1 MPLSVSSSRSSSMSY
16 SLPSRQPVKRKRGII
31 LSAKGWQ
38 RLQSA
43 EQRSTNQ
50 DNLGKPYTLQDLSER
65 TGLSP
70 NTLARV
76 RSRKVPV
83 DQQTLESYF
92 RTFELTLNPD
102 DFTDSDTL
110 GSTGRQQILLS
121 GQLPVDSPF
130 YIHRPPIEMLCYE
143 ALLQPGALLRIKAPR
158 QMGKTSLL
166 SRTLSQVREQQVAT
180 TISSLQLAD
189 ASVFSDL
196 KRFLQWFCAITT
208 QSLGLP
214 NQLDRYWDDLFGN
227 SYNCTNYFENYI
239 LTELDTRL
247 VIAFDEVDVVFD
259 YPEIATDFFGMLR
272 AWYEKARYGDA
283 KSELWQKLR
292 IVLVHSTEVY
302 VPLNLHQ
309 SPFNAGLAVELPGFT
324 TDQVCDLAQRYGLD
338 HVEDCALQ
346 VMELTG
352 GNPYLV
358 QIALHH
364 LSLQTVTLDE
374 LVQNASASDGV
385 YGAHL
390 RNLLWNLQE
399 YPDLLMAL
407 KRVVLST
414 TPVELE
420 ALQAF
425 KLQSKG
431 LVRIKDQQVVPSCQL
446 YRKYFQQALSTT

>member
-1 MPLSVSSSRSSSMSY
+1 MSH
-16 SLPSRQPVKRKRGII
+16 SLPQRQPAKRKRGII
-31 LSAKGWQ
+31 LSNRGWQ
-38 RLQSA
+38 RLQAA
-43 EQRSTNQ
+43 EQRSVSQ
-50 DNLGKPYTLQDLSER
+50 EHFGKPYTLQELSER

-83 DQQTLESYF
+83 DQQTLENYF
-92 RTFELTLNPD
+92 RAFELAISAE
-102 DFTDSDTL
+102 DFSDADAVLTPN
-110 GSTGRQQILLS
+110 RQQILLS

-130 YIHRPPIEMLCYE
+130 YIHRPPIENLCYE

-166 SRTLSQVREQQVAT
+166 SRILTQVRDQQYAT
-180 TISSLQLAD
+180 TITSLQLAD

-196 KRFLQWFCAITT
+196 KRFLQWVSAIVT
-208 QSLGLP
+208 QSVGLP
-214 NQLDRYWDDLFGN
+214 NQIDRYWDDLFGN
-227 SYNCTNYFENYI
+227 SYNCTNYFENY
-239 LTELDTRL
+239 LLSELDTPL
-247 VIAFDEVDVVFD
+247 VLAFDEVDAIFD
-259 YPEIATDFFGMLR
+259 YPEIATDFFGMVR

-309 SPFNAGLAVELPGFT
+309 SPFNAGLAIELPTFT
-324 TDQVCDLAQRYGLD
+324 QEQVQELAQRYL
-338 HVEDCALQ
+338 VEQPEVFAQELID
-346 VMELTG
+346 LTG

-358 QIALHH
+358 QLGLHH
-364 LSLQTVTLDE
+364 LSLQNVTLEE
-374 LVQNASASDGV
+374 LVDNAAASDGV
-385 YGAHL
+385 YSGHL
-390 RNLLWNLQE
+390 RNLLLNLQQ
-399 YPDLLMAL
+399 YPDLLATL

-420 ALQAF
+420 TIQLF

-431 LVRIKDQQVVPSCQL
+431 LIRIKDQQVVPSCNL
-446 YRKYFQQALSTT
+446 YRQYFQKTLTTL

>member
-1 MPLSVSSSRSSSMSY
+1 MSY
-16 SLPSRQPVKRKRGII
+16 SLPSRQPAKRKRGII

-38 RLQSA
+38 RLQAA

-50 DNLGKPYTLQDLSER
+50 TNSGKPYTLQELSER

-83 DQQTLESYF
+83 DQQTLETYF
-92 RTFELTLNPD
+92 RAFELTLNSD
-102 DFTDSDTL
+102 DFTDAETL
-110 GSTGRQQILLS
+110 SVSGRQQILLS

-130 YIHRPPIEMLCYE
+130 YVYRPPIETLCYE
-143 ALLQPGALLRIKAPR
+143 SLLQAGALVRIKAPR

-166 SRTLSQVREQQVAT
+166 SRTLSQIREQQFAT

-189 ASVFSDL
+189 ASVFTDL
-196 KRFLQWFCAITT
+196 KRFLQWFCAVTT
-208 QSLGLP
+208 QNLGLP
-214 NQLDRYWDDLFGN
+214 NQLDRFWDDLFGN

-239 LTELDTRL
+239 LEEIDMPL
-247 VIAFDEVDVVFD
+247 VLAFDEVDVVFD
-259 YPEIATDFFGMLR
+259 YPEIAMDFFGMLR

-292 IVLVHSTEVY
+292 MVLVHSTEVY

-309 SPFNAGLAVELPGFT
+309 SPFNAGLAIEVPSFT
-324 TDQVCDLAQRYGLD
+324 HEQVCDLAQRYG
-338 HVEDCALQ
+338 VEQAEDCANQ

-352 GNPYLV
+352 GSPYLV
-358 QIALHH
+358 QVALHH
-364 LSLQTVTLDE
+364 LSLQTVTLED
-374 LVQNASASDGV
+374 LMHTATATDGI
-385 YGAHL
+385 YGGHL
-390 RNLLWNLQE
+390 RNLLWTLQE
-399 YPDLLMAL
+399 YPELLTAM
-407 KRVVLST
+407 KRVVLAT

-420 ALQAF
+420 TIQAF

>member
-1 MPLSVSSSRSSSMSY
+1 MSY
-16 SLPSRQPVKRKRGII
+16 SLSSRQPAKRKRGII

-38 RLQSA
+38 RLQAA
-43 EQRSTNQ
+43 EQRSTTQ
-50 DNLGKPYTLQDLSER
+50 HNLGKSYTLQELSER

-92 RTFELTLNPD
+92 RAFDLTLSPD
-102 DFTDSDTL
+102 DYADSDSIAL
-110 GSTGRQQILLS
+110 PNRQQILLS

-130 YIHRPPIEMLCYE
+130 YVHRPPIETLCYE
-143 ALLQPGALLRIKAPR
+143 SLLQPGALVRIKAPR

-166 SRTLSQVREQQVAT
+166 SRTLSQVREQRIAT

-196 KRFLQWFCAITT
+196 KRFLQWICAITT
-208 QSLGLP
+208 QNLGLS

-239 LTELDTRL
+239 LAELETPIVL
-247 VIAFDEVDVVFD
+247 AFDEVDTVFD

-283 KSELWQKLR
+283 KSDLWQKLR
-292 IVLVHSTEVY
+292 MVLVHSTEVY

-309 SPFNAGLAVELPGFT
+309 SPFNAGLAIELPTFT
-324 TDQVCDLAQRYGLD
+324 YEQVHDLAQRYNL
-338 HVEDCALQ
+338 EQSEASTTQ

-352 GNPYLV
+352 GSPYLV
-358 QIALHH
+358 QVALHH
-364 LSLQTVTLDE
+364 LSLQTVTLED
-374 LVQNASASDGV
+374 LVQNATASDGI
-385 YGAHL
+385 YSGHL

-399 YPDLLMAL
+399 YPDLITAL
-407 KRVVLST
+407 KRVVLSA

-431 LVRIKDQQVVPSCQL
+431 LVRLKDQQVVPSCQL